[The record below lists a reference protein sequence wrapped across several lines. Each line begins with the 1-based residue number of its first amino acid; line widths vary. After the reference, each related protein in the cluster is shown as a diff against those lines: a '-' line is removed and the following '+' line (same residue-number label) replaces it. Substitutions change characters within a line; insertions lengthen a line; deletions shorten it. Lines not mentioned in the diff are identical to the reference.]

1 MTQLLLTA
9 TKENKMFQ
17 LVERMAYV
25 SELKKTFKTKVYRL
39 EENGKL
45 LSVDTRPQISMHKRL
60 LNNEG
65 FNVTEVEEQSLDS
78 LIQAYK
84 EGLKVNIEEFYM
96 NDFELEISAYIED
109 SAIETA
115 ATFFIKSEQF
125 IFILEKMGFLV
136 DSNDGIFD
144 LKSETEFYDAL
155 EIYDFY
161 NFTEAQKSMI
171 LKYYLAFKMYI

>member
-9 TKENKMFQ
+9 TKENKLFQ

-25 SELKKTFKTKVYRL
+25 SEQLKTFKTKVYRL

-45 LSVDTRPQISMHKRL
+45 LSVDTRPQISMYKRL
-60 LNNEG
+60 LTNEG
-65 FNVTEVEEQSLDS
+65 FSITEVEEQSLDS
-78 LIQAYK
+78 LIQAYN

-96 NDFELEISAYIED
+96 NEFELEISAYIDE

-171 LKYYLAFKMYI
+171 LNYYLSFKMYI

>member
-1 MTQLLLTA
+1 M
-9 TKENKMFQ
+9 
-17 LVERMAYV
+17 Y
-25 SELKKTFKTKVYRL
+25 
-39 EENGKL
+39 
-45 LSVDTRPQISMHKRL
+45 KRL
-60 LNNEG
+60 LTNEG
-65 FNVTEVEEQSLDS
+65 FNVTKVEEQSLDS
-78 LIQAYK
+78 LIQAYN

-144 LKSETEFYDAL
+144 LKSETEFYDSL

-161 NFTEAQKSMI
+161 NFTELQKSMI

>member
-9 TKENKMFQ
+9 TKENQLFQ

-25 SELKKTFKTKVYRL
+25 SEQLKTFKTKVYRL

-45 LSVDTRPQISMHKRL
+45 LSVDTKPQLSMYKRL
-60 LNNEG
+60 LTKEG
-65 FNVTEVEEQSLDS
+65 FNVTEVNEQSLDS
-78 LIQAYK
+78 LIDAYK

-136 DSNDGIFD
+136 DLSDGIFD
-144 LKSETEFYDAL
+144 VKSETEFYDAS
-155 EIYDFY
+155 EIYNFY
-161 NFTEAQKSMI
+161 SFTESQKSMI
-171 LKYYLAFKMYI
+171 LNYYLSYKMYI

>member
-9 TKENKMFQ
+9 TKNNQLFQ

-25 SELKKTFKTKVYRL
+25 SEQLKTFKTKVYRL

-45 LSVDTRPQISMHKRL
+45 LSVDTRPQKEMYKRL
-60 LNNEG
+60 LTNEG
-65 FNVTEVEEQSLDS
+65 FSVTEVEEQSLDS
-78 LIQAYK
+78 LIDAYN

-96 NDFELEISAYIED
+96 NDFELEISAYIDE

-144 LKSETEFYDAL
+144 VGSETEFYDAS
-155 EIYDFY
+155 EIYNFY
-161 NFTEAQKSMI
+161 SFTESQKSMI
-171 LKYYLAFKMYI
+171 LNYYLSYKMYI

>member
-9 TKENKMFQ
+9 TKENKLFQ

-25 SELKKTFKTKVYRL
+25 SEQLKTFKTKVYRL

-45 LSVDTRPQISMHKRL
+45 LSVNTRPQISMYKRL
-60 LNNEG
+60 LTNEG
-65 FNVTEVEEQSLDS
+65 FNVTQVEEQSLDS
-78 LIQAYK
+78 LIDAYN

-96 NDFELEISAYIED
+96 NDFELEISAYIDE

-125 IFILEKMGFLV
+125 IFLLEKMGFLV

-161 NFTEAQKSMI
+161 NFTEEQKSMI
-171 LKYYLAFKMYI
+171 LNYYLAFKMYI

>member
-9 TKENKMFQ
+9 TKGNKLFE

-25 SELKKTFKTKVYRL
+25 SEQLKTFKTKVYRL

-45 LSVDTRPQISMHKRL
+45 LSVDTKPQLSMYKRL
-60 LNNEG
+60 LTKEG
-65 FNVTEVEEQSLDS
+65 FNVTEVNEQSLDS
-78 LIQAYK
+78 LIDAYK
-84 EGLKVNIEEFYM
+84 EGLKVNIDE
-96 NDFELEISAYIED
+96 

-136 DSNDGIFD
+136 DSSDGIFD
-144 LKSETEFYDAL
+144 VKSETEFYDSS

-161 NFTEAQKSMI
+161 SFTEAQKSMI
-171 LKYYLAFKMYI
+171 LNYYLSYKMYI

>member
-9 TKENKMFQ
+9 TKNNQLFQ

-25 SELKKTFKTKVYRL
+25 SEQLKTFKTKVYRL

-45 LSVDTRPQISMHKRL
+45 LSVDTKPQKEMYKRL
-60 LNNEG
+60 LTNEG

-78 LIQAYK
+78 LIQAYN

-96 NDFELEISAYIED
+96 NDFELEISAYVDE

-115 ATFFIKSEQF
+115 ATFFIKSEQL
-125 IFILEKMGFLV
+125 IFILEKMKFLI

-144 LKSETEFYDAL
+144 VGSETEFYDAS
-155 EIYDFY
+155 EIYNFY
-161 NFTEAQKSMI
+161 SFTESQKSMI
-171 LKYYLAFKMYI
+171 LNYYLSYKMYI